1 MCRSPIRYAVAALAA
16 FAFAGPVHAEFV
28 RSAQLFDWLGE
39 AVKRGGSFKDST
51 IALGYVTGVHD
62 GLPAGLVC
70 LPREAGG
77 KALLAT
83 VHQWMKTHPE
93 RWDIAAANSVRFA
106 LVANFPCPA
115 KDAK

>member
-70 LPREAGG
+70 LPREAG
-77 KALLAT
+77 AT
-83 VHQWMKTHPE
+83 RTVG
-93 RWDIAAANSVRFA
+93 RS
-106 LVANFPCPA
+106 PCGYGRSAEPGSA
-115 KDAK
+115 CHAQYRC